1 MALIVQKFGGTSVGS
16 IERIKNVA
24 QLVKAERDIGNQ
36 VVVVVSAMSGVTDQ
50 LVGLVSQLSST
61 ANDNERQEYDS
72 VVSTGENVS
81 SGLVALALMNLGFKA
96 RSWQGWQIPIITN
109 ELFSQGKIQGI
120 DPTKILQCLQD
131 DEIPV
136 ISGFQGVYDGR
147 IVTLGRGG
155 SDTSAAAIAA
165 AINADRCDIYTDVDG
180 VYTADPRVVPTAQ
193 KLDRISYKEM
203 LEMAASGAKVLHPR
217 SVEIAEKYNVQMQ
230 VLSSMTGGKGTL
242 LVNENDSMESQR
254 ITGVSGTKK
263 IVCFIPKTASCSAA
277 IFAAFNEHNIH
288 LDMVNQNLSDQKMM
302 VIIPSHEQVKAEQLL
317 GNICEYELNSNLAKV
332 SLTGSGLQ
340 SSASVMQKLFQNLS
354 SQGINILMITTT
366 DIKISILV
374 EAQYMEIAMKNLHTA
389 FGLDAQK
396 EVI

>member
-24 QLVKAERDIGNQ
+24 KLVKAERDIGNQ

-131 DEIPV
+131 NEIPV

-193 KLDRISYKEM
+193 KLDKISYKEM

-263 IVCFIPKTASCSAA
+263 IVCVIPKTASCSAA
-277 IFAAFNEHNIH
+277 IFAAFNESNIH

-302 VIIPSHEQVKAEQLL
+302 LIIPLHEQVKAEQLL

>member
-131 DEIPV
+131 NEIPV
-136 ISGFQGVYDGR
+136 ISGFQGVYKSR

-180 VYTADPRVVPTAQ
+180 VYTADPRVVPAAQ
-193 KLDRISYKEM
+193 KLDKITYSEM

-217 SVEIAEKYNVQMQ
+217 SVEIAEKYNLQMQ

-263 IVCFIPKTASCSAA
+263 ICTFTIDDASKALE
-277 IFAAFNEHNIH
+277 IFTEFNANNVH
-288 LDMVNQNLSDQKMM
+288 LDMFNQNIGASNITI
-302 VIIPSHEQVKAEQLL
+302 IIPAHEQIPAE
-317 GNICEYELNSNLAKV
+317 NILQKLCKYSVSDELAKV
-332 SLTGSGLQ
+332 SITGSGLQ
-340 SSASVMQKLFQNLS
+340 SSASIAQKVFQILAE
-354 SQGINILMITTT
+354 QGIKIFMITTT

-374 EAQYMEIAMKNLHTA
+374 EANFMETAMKSLHTA
-389 FGLDAQK
+389 FGLDAVK
-396 EVI
+396 EAS

>member
-50 LVGLVSQLSST
+50 LVGLVSQLSTT

-131 DEIPV
+131 NEIPV

-180 VYTADPRVVPTAQ
+180 VYTADPRVVPAAQ
-193 KLDRISYKEM
+193 KLDKITYGEM

-217 SVEIAEKYNVQMQ
+217 SVEIAEKYNLQMQ

-263 IVCFIPKTASCSAA
+263 ICCFTIESTKNNLKIFSELHKT
-277 IFAAFNEHNIH
+277 NVH
-288 LDMVNQNLSDQKMM
+288 LDLINQNLSDNNLM
-302 VIIPSHEQVKAEQLL
+302 IIVPTHEQIPTENILCK
-317 GNICEYELNSNLAKV
+317 ICEYKLNENIAKV
-332 SLTGSGLQ
+332 SITGIGMQ
-340 SSASVMQKLFQNLS
+340 ASAGVVQKVFHILAE
-354 SQGINILMITTT
+354 QGINVLMITTT

-374 EAQYMEIAMKNLHTA
+374 ESQYMEKAMKNLHSA
-389 FGLDAQK
+389 FGLDALK
-396 EVI
+396 EAL

>member
-131 DEIPV
+131 NEIPV

-180 VYTADPRVVPTAQ
+180 VYTADPRVVPAAQ
-193 KLDRISYKEM
+193 KLDKITYGEM

-217 SVEIAEKYNVQMQ
+217 SVEIAEKYNLQMQ
-230 VLSSMTGGKGTL
+230 VLSSITGGKGTL

-263 IVCFIPKTASCSAA
+263 ICTFTIDDASKALE
-277 IFAAFNEHNIH
+277 IFTQFNISNVH
-288 LDMVNQNLSDQKMM
+288 LDMFNQNLGSDNLTI
-302 VIIPSHEQVKAEQLL
+302 IIPSHEKILAENVL
-317 GNICEYELNSNLAKV
+317 GKLCKYSVNEGFAKI
-332 SLTGSGLQ
+332 SITGSGLQ
-340 SSASVMQKLFQNLS
+340 SSSSIAQKVFHILAE
-354 SQGINILMITTT
+354 QGINILMITTT

-374 EAQYMEIAMKNLHTA
+374 ESQFMETAMQRLHSA
-389 FGLDAQK
+389 FGLDALK
-396 EVI
+396 EAL

>member
-50 LVGLVSQLSST
+50 LVGLVSQLSTT

-131 DEIPV
+131 NEIPV

-180 VYTADPRVVPTAQ
+180 VYTADPRVVPAAQ
-193 KLDRISYKEM
+193 KLDKITYGEM

-217 SVEIAEKYNVQMQ
+217 SVEIAEKYNLQMQ

-263 IVCFIPKTASCSAA
+263 ICCFTIESTKNNLKIFSELHKT
-277 IFAAFNEHNIH
+277 NVH
-288 LDMVNQNLSDQKMM
+288 LDLINQNLSDNSLM
-302 VIIPSHEQVKAEQLL
+302 IIVPAHEQIPTENIL
-317 GNICEYELNSNLAKV
+317 GKICEYKLNENIAKV
-332 SLTGSGLQ
+332 SITGIGMQ
-340 SSASVMQKLFQNLS
+340 ASAGVVQKVFHILAE
-354 SQGINILMITTT
+354 QGINVLMITTT

-374 EAQYMEIAMKNLHTA
+374 ESQYMEKAMKNLHSA
-389 FGLDAQK
+389 FGLDALK
-396 EVI
+396 EAL

>member
-50 LVGLVSQLSST
+50 LVGLVSQLSNT

-72 VVSTGENVS
+72 VVATGENVS
-81 SGLVALALMNLGFKA
+81 SGLVALALMNLGLKA
-96 RSWQGWQIPIITN
+96 RSWQGWQIPIYTN
-109 ELFSQGKIQGI
+109 EFFSQGKIQGI
-120 DPTKILQCLQD
+120 DPTKIIACLED
-131 DEIPV
+131 NEVPV
-136 ISGFQGVYDGR
+136 ITGFQGVYNGR

-180 VYTADPRVVPTAQ
+180 VYTADPRVVPAAQ
-193 KLDRISYKEM
+193 KLDRVSYKEM

-217 SVEIAEKYNVQMQ
+217 SVEIAEKYNLQMQ
-230 VLSSMTGGKGTL
+230 VLSSMKGGKGTL
-242 LVNENDSMESQR
+242 LVNENDSLESQR

-263 IVCFIPKTASCSAA
+263 ICTFNIEDASKALGIFTALNAA
-277 IFAAFNEHNIH
+277 NVH
-288 LDMVNQNLSDQKMM
+288 LDMFNQNIGSDNLTI
-302 VIIPSHEQVKAEQLL
+302 IIPNHEKIPAENVL
-317 GNICEYELNSNLAKV
+317 GKLCKYSVIEELAKV
-332 SLTGSGLQ
+332 SITGSGLQ
-340 SSASVMQKLFQNLS
+340 SSSSIAQKVFQILAE
-354 SQGINILMITTT
+354 QGIKIFMITTT

-374 EAQYMEIAMKNLHTA
+374 EANFMETAMKSLHTA
-389 FGLDAQK
+389 FGLDAVK
-396 EVI
+396 EAS

>member
-50 LVGLVSQLSST
+50 LVGLVSQLSTT

-96 RSWQGWQIPIITN
+96 RSWQGWQVPIITN

-120 DPTKILQCLQD
+120 DPTKILQCLID
-131 DEIPV
+131 NEIPV

-180 VYTADPRVVPTAQ
+180 VYTADPRVVPAAQ

-230 VLSSMTGGKGTL
+230 VLSSITGGKGTL
-242 LVNENDSMESQR
+242 LINENDSMESQR

-263 IVCFIPKTASCSAA
+263 IICVIPKTSSCSAA
-277 IFAAFNEHNIH
+277 IFAAFSEHNIH

-302 VIIPSHEQVKAEQLL
+302 LIIPSHEQVKAEQLL
-317 GNICEYELNSNLAKV
+317 SNICEYDLNSNLAKV

-354 SQGINILMITTT
+354 SQGINVLMITTT
-366 DIKISILV
+366 DIKISVLV
-374 EAQYMEIAMKNLHTA
+374 EAQYMEVAMKNLHTA